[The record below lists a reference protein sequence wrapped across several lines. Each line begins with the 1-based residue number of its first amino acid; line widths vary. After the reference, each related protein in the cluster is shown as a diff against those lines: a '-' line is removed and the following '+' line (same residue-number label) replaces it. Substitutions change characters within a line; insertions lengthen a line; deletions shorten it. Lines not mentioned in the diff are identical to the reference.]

1 MSANEP
7 NKTDETEKLLLL
19 HWERLC
25 AKKLEDGL
33 GSLSRDEAIFYWI
46 WTLEAELHN
55 GGFWQYMS
63 NKTGDDALAAVGAL
77 REIGAEDLAS
87 ICELFFALLPEGSP
101 ASNQDL
107 REAQLDQALERIGE
121 DKFDNACD
129 ALEAEF
135 YASTDELHRLL
146 AARVAATSG

>member
-1 MSANEP
+1 MSAND
-7 NKTDETEKLLLL
+7 TDATEKLLLQ

-25 AKKLEDGL
+25 AKKVKDGH
-33 GSLSRDEAIFYWI
+33 GGLSRDEEIFYWI

-63 NKTGDDALAAVGAL
+63 NETGDDALAAVGAL

-101 ASNQDL
+101 AADL
-107 REAQLDQALERIGE
+107 DSREVQLEQAVERIGD
-121 DKFDNACD
+121 DKFDRACD

-135 YASTDELHRLL
+135 YAGSNELHRLL
-146 AARVAATSG
+146 AVRLSAKSR